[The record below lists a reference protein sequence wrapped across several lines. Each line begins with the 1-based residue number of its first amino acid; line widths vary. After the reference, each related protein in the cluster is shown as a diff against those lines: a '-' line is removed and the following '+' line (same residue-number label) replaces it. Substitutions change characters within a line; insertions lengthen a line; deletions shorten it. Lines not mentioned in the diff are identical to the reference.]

1 MLMYRQIDKNRNA
14 VAMTVD
20 KFPPHI
26 QKLLQQMREK
36 EESDRLAK
44 EKENDMFR
52 LKIFCHHPTQKQLL
66 EVKLLMFYESLLAEA
81 KSDAYEKFQLKDL
94 VSLDDCRLVSYNK
107 LQDCIDC
114 SFEGDDL
121 RFCDVSSSINI
132 PHNDWLLEIRLPG
145 MTNDLLQK
153 SFYNSNVS
161 GTEFLT
167 YKSGGVNMK
176 VYLID
181 LESEEVEGPSVI
193 RVNAGET
200 IKEFKIHLAS
210 MFNLDVNTIKVILF
224 HHFVFY
230 ISIFFS
236 IGCSRDLQ

>member
-26 QKLLQQMREK
+26 QKLLRQMREK

-52 LKIFCHHPTQKQLL
+52 LKIFCHHPVQKQLL
-66 EVKLLMFYESLLAEA
+66 EVKLLMFYESFLSEA

-114 SFEGDDL
+114 SFEGENL

-145 MTNDLLQK
+145 AIFCICHKNYFT
-153 SFYNSNVS
+153 
-161 GTEFLT
+161 T
-167 YKSGGVNMK
+167 
-176 VYLID
+176 
-181 LESEEVEGPSVI
+181 VI
-193 RVNAGET
+193 
-200 IKEFKIHLAS
+200 F
-210 MFNLDVNTIKVILF
+210 
-224 HHFVFY
+224 
-230 ISIFFS
+230 
-236 IGCSRDLQ
+236 